1 MSMNSAPEGSL
12 ADKLE
17 RWSSHPILVK
27 LYSGD
32 SVQEDAQHW
41 LRHIDRQCDR
51 FGIPSEQRIQAALH
65 FMRENVHDI
74 FSEAV
79 PNTKAQLSGSQDPVQ
94 SESESE
100 SEGRNKLIARLASGG
115 LIAGGSSVLLPTAGI
130 ATLNAVGFTTS
141 GVAAG
146 SLAAGIQSAVYGGAT
161 GGLFSICQSIG
172 ATAVIASPAGIV
184 LGAGAVAAGAGYF
197 AWNRWNGTGN
207 NRST

>member
-79 PNTKAQLSGSQDPVQ
+79 RTLGEDGEELSWDDFKQTLLELEANTKAQLSGSQDPVQ
-94 SESESE
+94 SESE

-146 SLAAGIQSAVYGGAT
+146 KLLCSS
-161 GGLFSICQSIG
+161 S
-172 ATAVIASPAGIV
+172 
-184 LGAGAVAAGAGYF
+184 
-197 AWNRWNGTGN
+197 
-207 NRST
+207 RSK